1 LRRLQE
7 EVEYMVLLRDGFV
20 PVRKTPDRNSCSWCP
35 FKDMCELHERGSDWE
50 SYRNAMYRSQDPYA
64 DHRKSA

>member
-1 LRRLQE
+1 
-7 EVEYMVLLRDGFV
+7 MVLLRAGLI
-20 PVRKTPDRNSCSWCP
+20 PVRKTPDRSHCGFCS

-50 SYRNAMYRSQDPYA
+50 TYRNAMYRTEDPYA